1 MNIHDIYLDYLKYKN
16 EENAD
21 ARNDGKFHASSAGS
35 CYRKQLYRLYEF
47 PQDSMDDK
55 SYKILR
61 LGTVVHKD
69 FEDSMHYHIKTNAKE
84 IIDNKVSIFSE
95 HKVNLEE
102 YNVTGTLDIG
112 EYIDNDSNK
121 VFNLYDLK
129 TTAAYKWST
138 MFGIKKNKQPV
149 FEFDKYRMQLATYG
163 MGMKEELD
171 INELNMFLV
180 FYNKNTS
187 MIREVKVYADEWID
201 KAKTYWEELN
211 GMVSAMGEEYFEE
224 KLRPGWQFGV
234 PYEDWECNYCNYKTI
249 CPSKLI
255 K

>member
-1 MNIHDIYLDYLKYKN
+1 MNIHDIYLNYLKYKN
-16 EENAD
+16 EENAE

-35 CYRKQLYRLYEF
+35 CYRKQMYRIEEY
-47 PQDSMDDK
+47 PQDSMDDS

-61 LGTVVHKD
+61 LGTIVHKD
-69 FEDSMHYHIKTNAKE
+69 FENAITHELENNKKD
-84 IIDNKVSIFSE
+84 DNILYSE
-95 HKVNLEE
+95 HKINIDK

-112 EYIDNDSNK
+112 EYTKNK

-138 MFGIKKNKQPV
+138 MFGIKKNRQPT
-149 FEFDKYRMQLATYG
+149 FQYDKYRMQLATYAL
-163 MGMKEELD
+163 GMKEELD
-171 INELNMFLV
+171 ISEVNMFLV

-187 MIREVKVYADEWID
+187 MIREVKVYAEEWIQ
-201 KAKTYWEELN
+201 KAKDYWDELLSLSEIMKD
-211 GMVSAMGEEYFEE
+211 GVFEE

-234 PYEDWECNYCNYKTI
+234 PFEDWECKYCNYKTI
-249 CPSKLI
+249 CPSKL

>member
-1 MNIHDIYLDYLKYKN
+1 MNIHDIYLNFLKYKN
-16 EENAD
+16 AENAE

-35 CYRKQLYRLYEF
+35 CYRKQMYRLEDY
-47 PQDSMDDK
+47 PQDDMDDN

-61 LGTVVHKD
+61 LGTIVHKD
-69 FEDSMHYHIKTNAKE
+69 FEEAMIHRFEHDSLVNRKRKT
-84 IIDNKVSIFSE
+84 IFSE
-95 HKVNLEE
+95 YKVNLDE
-102 YNVTGTLDIG
+102 YNITGTLDIG
-112 EYIDNDSNK
+112 EYIEKDK

-138 MFGIKKNKQPV
+138 MFGIKKNRQPV

-163 MGMKEELD
+163 MAIKEELD
-171 INELNMFLV
+171 VKELNMFLV

-201 KAKTYWEELN
+201 KAKDYWDELKSLASTMKN
-211 GMVSAMGEEYFEE
+211 GLFEE

-234 PYEDWECNYCNYKTI
+234 PYEDWECKYCNYKTI
-249 CPSKLI
+249 CPSKL

>member
-1 MNIHDIYLDYLKYKN
+1 MNIHEIYLNFLKYKN
-16 EENAD
+16 AENAE

-35 CYRKQLYRLYEF
+35 CYRKQMYRLEDY
-47 PQDSMDDK
+47 PQDDMDDN

-61 LGTVVHKD
+61 LGTIVHKD
-69 FEDSMHYHIKTNAKE
+69 FEEAMKHRFEHDSLVNRKRKT
-84 IIDNKVSIFSE
+84 IFSE
-95 HKVNLEE
+95 YKVNLDE
-102 YNVTGTLDIG
+102 YNITGTLDIG
-112 EYIDNDSNK
+112 EYIEEDK

-129 TTAAYKWST
+129 TSAAYKWST
-138 MFGIKKNKQPV
+138 MFGIKRNRQPV

-163 MGMKEELD
+163 MAIKEELD
-171 INELNMFLV
+171 VKELNMFLV

-201 KAKTYWEELN
+201 KAKDYWDELKSLASTMKN
-211 GMVSAMGEEYFEE
+211 GLFEE

-234 PYEDWECNYCNYKTI
+234 PYEDWECKYCNYKTI
-249 CPSKLI
+249 CPSKL